1 MIKLNKNIKKQEGVK
16 KMEQLEVISWQ
27 TLDALKN
34 AATKIVES
42 IGDLDS
48 DEHMSVFCYIEDDY
62 LELFYSELDANFIR
76 HFEDE
81 EEFYKIVEVRKNEFG
96 EENFDSVN
104 YYEEEENF
112 GDEEGDE
119 DLDGFDL
126 KDDEEDEDY

>member
-1 MIKLNKNIKKQEGVK
+1 
-16 KMEQLEVISWQ
+16 MEQLEVISWQ

-81 EEFYKIVEVRKNEFG
+81 EEFYKTVEVRKNEFG